1 MISSFRA
8 QCAARVV
15 REGGVIA
22 YPTEAVWGLG
32 CDPWNE
38 DAVYRLLALKA
49 RPVEKGLIVVA
60 ANIHQLDFLLED
72 LPDVWLDRLAGT
84 WPGPNTWLVPH
95 QERLPEWV
103 TGVHESVAV
112 RVTDH
117 PLVQELCHLT
127 GPLISTSANP
137 AGRPAA
143 RTRLRVEQYFHDEA
157 GRYPRRRPWRAPQP
171 QPDPRPGDRT
181 GHPPGLSTR
190 FRATVRSSQWFA
202 VRPVRYAP
210 WLLRPGRSAG

>member
-103 TGVHESVAV
+103 TGVHDSVAV

-137 AGRPAA
+137 AGRPARA
-143 RTRLRVEQYFHDEA
+143 RGCGWSNTSTTSWTLSSA
-157 GRYPRRRPWRAPQP
+157 APWRAPQP

-190 FRATVRSSQWFA
+190 FRATVRSSPWFA

>member
-1 MISSFRA
+1 M
-8 QCAARVV
+8 
-15 REGGVIA
+15 
-22 YPTEAVWGLG
+22 
-32 CDPWNE
+32 
-38 DAVYRLLALKA
+38 
-49 RPVEKGLIVVA
+49 VA

-103 TGVHESVAV
+103 TGVHDSVAV

-137 AGRPAA
+137 AGARAA
-143 RTRLRVEQYFHDEA
+143 AGGAILPRRA
-157 GRYPRRRPWRAPQP
+157 GRYPRRRA
-171 QPDPRPGDRT
+171 
-181 GHPPGLSTR
+181 
-190 FRATVRSSQWFA
+190 ATPA
-202 VRPVRYAP
+202 
-210 WLLRPGRSAG
+210 

>member
-103 TGVHESVAV
+103 TGVHDSVAV

-137 AGRPAA
+137 AG
-143 RTRLRVEQYFHDEA
+143 
-157 GRYPRRRPWRAPQP
+157 
-171 QPDPRPGDRT
+171 
-181 GHPPGLSTR
+181 
-190 FRATVRSSQWFA
+190 
-202 VRPVRYAP
+202 
-210 WLLRPGRSAG
+210 